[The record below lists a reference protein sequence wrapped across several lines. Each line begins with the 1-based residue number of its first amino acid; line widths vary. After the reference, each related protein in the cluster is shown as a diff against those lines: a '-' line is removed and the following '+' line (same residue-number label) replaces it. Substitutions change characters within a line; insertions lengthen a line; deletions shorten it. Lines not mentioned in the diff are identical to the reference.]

1 MTDNKNKACDLTKS
15 KYEKIL
21 KTLNLLEQ
29 QIFSECSSAGNIEEE
44 DIGLV
49 CIKGYN

>member
-1 MTDNKNKACDLTKS
+1 MTDNKNKACDLAKS
-15 KYEKIL
+15 KYEEII
-21 KTLNLLEQ
+21 KTLTLLEQ
-29 QIFSECSSAGNIEEE
+29 QIFSEYLSGGTIEEE